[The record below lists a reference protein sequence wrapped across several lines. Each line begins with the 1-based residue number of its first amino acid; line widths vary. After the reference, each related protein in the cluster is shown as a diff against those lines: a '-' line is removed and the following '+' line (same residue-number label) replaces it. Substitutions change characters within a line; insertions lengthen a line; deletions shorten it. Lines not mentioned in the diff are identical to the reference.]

1 MALKNWLV
9 SFANTIVLDGAGA
22 AEDELKRE
30 GGDREMEKV
39 GNGGACF
46 QMPLH
51 YPRYVR
57 SDYEKME
64 EWRLEL
70 LLREYGLSFSG
81 DLEEKRKFAIGAFLW
96 PDQF

>member
-1 MALKNWLV
+1 MALNWLL
-9 SFANTIVLDGAGA
+9 SLSSTILVNGSEA
-22 AEDELKRE
+22 AKDEVKKE
-30 GGDREMEKV
+30 EV
-39 GNGGACF
+39 VNGGF

-64 EWRLEL
+64 EWRLDL
-70 LLREYGLSFSG
+70 LLRQYGLNFNG
-81 DLEEKRKFAIGAFLW
+81 DLEEKRKFAMGAFLW